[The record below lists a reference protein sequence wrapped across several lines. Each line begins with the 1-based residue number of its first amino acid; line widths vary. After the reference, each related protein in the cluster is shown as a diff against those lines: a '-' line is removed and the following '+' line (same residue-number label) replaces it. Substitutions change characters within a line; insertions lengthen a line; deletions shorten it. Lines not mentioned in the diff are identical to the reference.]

1 MYTTNVDAG
10 NFSDSQDLA
19 TWNRQRSVEE
29 LRNFVNMRH
38 SMLPDSIDIE

>member
-10 NFSDSQDLA
+10 NFSDNQELA
-19 TWNRQRSVEE
+19 TWNRERSVEE

-38 SMLPDSIDIE
+38 SMLPDNIDVE